1 VVYLTEETT
10 ESDRIRIVQFSN
22 IVYQQ
27 PKAFEIFKDMLNNYH
42 YKRYSRNNKI
52 TLTQDLYYYDTS
64 IEVSDASLLTD
75 PIPSR
80 NIPGVISVN
89 NERIEY
95 MQKVGNVLS
104 QLRRGSLGTGIAEL
118 HIRGSYLVDVG
129 AADTL
134 PYVETQESIDFFS
147 DGSSLIIGPLEFVPS
162 KAARNSWY
170 RETIPTTHG
179 PCDEIEVF
187 VAGRRLRK
195 NPVDVWNNSISAS
208 SPSGDEQQE
217 AEFSVDGVTAAVR
230 LTHSV
235 PAGTKIS
242 IIRRQGRIWYERG
255 LDSASRGISLL
266 SNETPIAQFI
276 AKKGSELPE

>member
-1 VVYLTEETT
+1 
-10 ESDRIRIVQFSN
+10 
-22 IVYQQ
+22 
-27 PKAFEIFKDMLNNYH
+27 
-42 YKRYSRNNKI
+42 
-52 TLTQDLYYYDTS
+52 
-64 IEVSDASLLTD
+64 
-75 PIPSR
+75 
-80 NIPGVISVN
+80 
-89 NERIEY
+89 

-118 HIRGSYLVDVG
+118 HVSGSYLVDVG

-134 PYVETQESIDFFS
+134 PYVETQETIDFFS

-162 KAARNSWY
+162 KSIRTSWY
-170 RETIPTTHG
+170 RETIPSTHG

-195 NPVDVWNNSISAS
+195 NPIDVWNNSISAS
-208 SPSGDEQQE
+208 SPYGDEQQE

-230 LTHSV
+230 LTQTV
-235 PAGTKIS
+235 PAGTKIV

-255 LDSASRGISLL
+255 LATASRGVSLL